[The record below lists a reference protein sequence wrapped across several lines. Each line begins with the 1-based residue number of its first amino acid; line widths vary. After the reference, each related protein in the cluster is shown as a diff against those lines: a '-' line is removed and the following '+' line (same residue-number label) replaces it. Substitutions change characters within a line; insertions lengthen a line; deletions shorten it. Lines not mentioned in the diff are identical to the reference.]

1 MIAGNFTLSARDA
14 WVMVPGHTIEN
25 TYDSN
30 NNMIKSVFK
39 DGNNIIFVQNFTYD
53 NNNNC
58 TLITCT
64 NQ

>member
-14 WVMVPGHTIEN
+14 WVMVPGHTIGN

-30 NNMIKSVFK
+30 NNIIKSVFK
-39 DGNNIIFVQNFTYD
+39 DGNNIIIVQNFTYD

>member
-14 WVMVPGHTIEN
+14 WVMVPGHTIVN

-39 DGNNIIFVQNFTYD
+39 DNNNIIIVQNFTYD
-53 NNNNC
+53 TNNNC